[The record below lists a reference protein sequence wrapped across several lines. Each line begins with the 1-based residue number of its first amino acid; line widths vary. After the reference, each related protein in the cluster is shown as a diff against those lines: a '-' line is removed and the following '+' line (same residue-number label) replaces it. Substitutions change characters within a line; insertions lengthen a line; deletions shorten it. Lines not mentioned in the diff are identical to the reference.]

1 MRYFSVLERSFEVQH
16 FSEPIVSFRVSY
28 LQVTMLGTI
37 DEMNQ
42 KAFILVP
49 KRGRDTIYLYSCT
62 IVYL

>member
-1 MRYFSVLERSFEVQH
+1 MLERSFEVQH

-49 KRGRDTIYLYSCT
+49 KRGRDTIYLYRCT

>member
-1 MRYFSVLERSFEVQH
+1 MLERSFEVQH
-16 FSEPIVSFRVSY
+16 FGEPIVSFRVSY

-49 KRGRDTIYLYSCT
+49 KRDRDTIYLHRCT
-62 IVYL
+62 IIYL